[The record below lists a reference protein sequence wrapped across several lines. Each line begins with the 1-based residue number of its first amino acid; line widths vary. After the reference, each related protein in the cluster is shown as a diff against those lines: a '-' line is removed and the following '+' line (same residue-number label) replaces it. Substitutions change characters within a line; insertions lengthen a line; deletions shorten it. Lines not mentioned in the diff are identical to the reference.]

1 MTEEEKCFIIQQI
14 VKGQWFFCKILVFE
28 FTEGVQNPR
37 LEIKTF
43 ELLIEIL
50 EEKNFIIQ
58 QVLMEQ
64 WFFCKRLV
72 FEFTDRV
79 ENLQIEIFELL
90 IEILEEKCR

>member
-37 LEIKTF
+37 LEI
-43 ELLIEIL
+43 
-50 EEKNFIIQ
+50 
-58 QVLMEQ
+58 
-64 WFFCKRLV
+64 
-72 FEFTDRV
+72 
-79 ENLQIEIFELL
+79 EIFELL